1 MADCKNSSLLCRMD
15 FSFLKHMNP
24 GGKALFFVGMILIG
38 FSLGTALVGALAI
51 FGLGMTPEE
60 LKAMVA
66 LPDPSQIETV
76 KWMNNIAQ
84 VCGFVL
90 PVLLFVRWFG
100 KSDVQGLMLHPVRN
114 WWWLAPFWILAANG
128 LIDFLGYVNEWLITP
143 GSAFDQMF
151 RPQEENAQR
160 LTELILSGTS
170 AQALITTV
178 LTVAIVPALAEEFVF
193 RGVLQPLLARA
204 TRSIHLAI
212 WLSAFLFS
220 FIHFQFFGFIPRLVM
235 GAMLGY
241 LVIWSGSLYTA
252 IIAHCLN
259 NVLAIFLFTADGLT
273 ASMETQALVA
283 AGVSFL
289 LTAVGAFYM
298 SRKSQWPWRS
308 FAYMGITSPTTTV
321 LRQGE
326 DLRES

>member
-1 MADCKNSSLLCRMD
+1 
-15 FSFLKHMNP
+15 MNP
-24 GGKALFFVGMILIG
+24 AGKALFFVGMIFIG

-90 PVLLFVRWFG
+90 PVLLFLRWFG
-100 KSDVQGLMLHPVRN
+100 KGDVQGLMLRPVRG
-114 WWWLAPFWILAANG
+114 WWWLAPLWILAANG
-128 LIDFLGYVNEWLITP
+128 CIDFLGFVNEWLIAP

-151 RPQEENAQR
+151 RSQEENAQR

-170 AQALITTV
+170 APAIFTTV
-178 LTVAIVPALAEEFVF
+178 LTVAFVPAIAEEFVF
-193 RGVLQPLLARA
+193 RGVLQPLLARS
-204 TRSIHLAI
+204 TRSIHIAV
-212 WLSAFLFS
+212 WLSAFFFS

-259 NVLAIFLFTADGLT
+259 NVVAIFLFKADGLT
-273 ASMETQALVA
+273 ASIETQALVA
-283 AGVSFL
+283 AGISLV
-289 LTAVGAFYM
+289 LTAAGAFWM
-298 SRKSQWPWRS
+298 SRKSQWPWSS
-308 FAYMGITSPTTTV
+308 FAYMGITSPTTAV
-321 LRQGE
+321 PQQGE